1 MSLFSI
7 VLMEF
12 NPIKPDLGLILWT
25 TVIFAIFWLL
35 IAKTAFK
42 PIANALKKREQ
53 DIQGA
58 LDEAKKAKEDM
69 SNLKAANEKLLAE
82 AREERS
88 KMLKE
93 AKETKNQIVSEAK
106 QAAKDEASKVMSQ
119 ASVDI
124 ENQKKAAMM
133 EVKNEIGAIALS
145 IAEKVIR
152 KELSGNAEQENFV
165 NALVDDVKLN

>member
-25 TVIFAIFWLL
+25 TVIFGIFWLL

-42 PIANALKKREQ
+42 PIANALKKREE

-58 LDEAKKAKEDM
+58 LDEAKKAKEEM

-93 AKETKNQIVSEAK
+93 AKETKNQIINDAK
-106 QAAKDEASKVMSQ
+106 QAAKEEASKVMTQ
-119 ASVDI
+119 ASLDI
-124 ENQKKAAMM
+124 ENQKKAALM
-133 EVKNEIGAIALS
+133 EVKNEVGAIALS
-145 IAEKVIR
+145 IAEKVI
-152 KELSGNAEQENFV
+152 KKQLAGNAEQESYV
-165 NALVDDVKLN
+165 NSLVNDVNLN